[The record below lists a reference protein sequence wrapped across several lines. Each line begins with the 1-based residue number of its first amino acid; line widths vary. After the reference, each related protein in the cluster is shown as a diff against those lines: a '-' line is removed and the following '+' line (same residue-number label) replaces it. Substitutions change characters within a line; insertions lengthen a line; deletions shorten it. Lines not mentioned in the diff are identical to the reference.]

1 MIKRKTFIFVL
12 LLATVFLMYELSN
25 INSIV
30 KPYVDFLF
38 PKIKTEKQVGD
49 FLLNNE
55 KDIKEMVN
63 SLILLPYEHIEIFSW
78 LLLDD
83 STIVVDDA
91 QVLVGD
97 VIKGSDLFFEY
108 FKAGKIKY
116 IEKYNNAI
124 YISTDTTRGYDQG
137 IVYLEENS
145 SPTSTNNIRIVS
157 ANKICKNYYFYRAK

>member
-1 MIKRKTFIFVL
+1 M
-12 LLATVFLMYELSN
+12 
-25 INSIV
+25 
-30 KPYVDFLF
+30 
-38 PKIKTEKQVGD
+38 
-49 FLLNNE
+49 
-55 KDIKEMVN
+55 
-63 SLILLPYEHIEIFSW
+63 LPYGHIEIFSW

>member
-63 SLILLPYEHIEIFSW
+63 SLNLV
-78 LLLDD
+78 
-83 STIVVDDA
+83 TIRA
-91 QVLVGD
+91 
-97 VIKGSDLFFEY
+97 Y
-108 FKAGKIKY
+108 
-116 IEKYNNAI
+116 
-124 YISTDTTRGYDQG
+124 R
-137 IVYLEENS
+137 
-145 SPTSTNNIRIVS
+145 NI
-157 ANKICKNYYFYRAK
+157 